1 MFSLG
6 TDFIPFDDTER
17 LSMTVQYFGK
27 SMDATVRLSDPKQYV
42 CYFPLCDLQ

>member
-6 TDFIPFDDTER
+6 ADFIPFDDTER
-17 LSMTVQYFGK
+17 LSTTVHYFGK

-42 CYFPLCDLQ
+42 CYFLLCDLQ